1 MSPNRRQAGGVP
13 RGLPAGRGAQL
24 LRLGL
29 SLLLLAPLPPRAD
42 CSPQPSWGYAAYE
55 IVVPRKIGPKAGKA
69 SQDRVSYIINVQGL
83 DYTINLRQKKD
94 FIIKNFPVFTRD
106 SRGEIVV
113 QQPHVAADCYYQGYV
128 DGSPG
133 STVTLSTCSGL
144 RGLLQVGNLSY
155 SIEPL
160 ADSSTFEHL
169 LLQREDTSPEMI
181 MCKISNEGR
190 QFAGAGIATRLF
202 QPWGHTR
209 YLELLVVVD
218 KEGFDA
224 FSKNITNVTLEVIE
238 IINLVDGLFYSF
250 RLRILITALEVWA
263 EKNPISISK
272 NITEVLHN
280 FNFWRKQKSLAHTV
294 HDVGCLFAALDFGHG
309 TRTLHM
315 GGKSNFASVCD
326 RKRASAVVSSF
337 AKQTYMHTA
346 AQVAH
351 ELGHVIGME
360 HDDKYCTCGNTSKC
374 IMNAHSMVNY
384 QFSNCSTKHY
394 FDFIASGKGYCLDNA
409 PESVMPFTPQRC
421 GNGILEPGE
430 QCDCGSAAQ
439 CKLDPCCD
447 NTCQKKE
454 GAICTSGGCCKNC
467 KPLPEGEVCRESTS
481 PCDLPEY
488 CSGTSE
494 HCPVD
499 MAMQDGTV
507 CAEDGYCYLGK
518 CQSRML
524 QCIHIFGEETRPA
537 PLKCFKEVNMKGDR
551 FGNCWGSG
559 AEGKFEKCKLE
570 NVLCG
575 RMQCTNIRH
584 VPWLQDHTTIIQT
597 PVGDTWCWGT
607 DYHLGILDAGAV
619 EDGTQCGEKKICINR
634 TCVPEAKYLTS
645 HCSSKRT
652 CRGKGVCNTKGNC
665 HCDDG
670 WAPPYCQFAGFGG
683 SIDSGPAPVTKKGLF
698 RLIMA
703 SMVITVAV
711 LLVLA
716 ALAILLMKMLGR
728 TQALNRLAKCFRS
741 QEQPPEEDVQNQQEG
756 DSSKPEESQNAI
768 AQESYSSSGEAGF
781 RHSLDPDSQL

>member
-1 MSPNRRQAGGVP
+1 MSPNRTQAGVVP
-13 RGLPAGRGAQL
+13 RGFLAGSGVLL

-29 SLLLLAPLPPRAD
+29 PLLFLGPLLPCAE
-42 CSPQPSWGYAAYE
+42 CSPQLPWGYAAYE

-69 SQDRVSYIINVQGL
+69 NQDKVSYIINVQGM
-83 DYTINLRQKKD
+83 DYTLNLRQKKD

-113 QQPHVAADCYYQGYV
+113 QQPRVAGDCYYHGYV
-128 DGSPG
+128 EGSPG
-133 STVTLSTCSGL
+133 SMVTLSTCSGL
-144 RGLLQVGNLSY
+144 RGLLQAGNLSY

-169 LLQREDTSPEMI
+169 LLQREDTGPGMI
-181 MCKISNEGR
+181 MLKIPDEDR
-190 QFAGAGIATRLF
+190 QFAGAGIAIGQF

-209 YLELLVVVD
+209 YLKLLVVVD

-224 FSKNITNVTLEVIE
+224 FGKNITNVTLEVIE

-263 EKNPISISK
+263 EKNLISISK

-280 FNFWRKQKSLAHTV
+280 FNFWRKQKSFAHTM
-294 HDVGCLFAALDFGHG
+294 HDVGCLFATLDFGHG
-309 TRTLHM
+309 TRTFHT

-326 RKRASAVVSSF
+326 RQRASTVVAF

-346 AQVAH
+346 AHVAH

-360 HDDKYCTCGNTSKC
+360 HDDKYCRCGNTSKC

-384 QFSNCSTKHY
+384 QFSNCSAKHY
-394 FDFIASGKGYCLDNA
+394 FDFMAAGKGYCLNYALD
-409 PESVMPFTPQRC
+409 SVMPFVPQHC

-447 NTCQKKE
+447 NTCQKRG
-454 GAICTSGGCCKNC
+454 GAICASGGCCKNC
-467 KPLPEGEVCRESTS
+467 KPLPEGEVCRKSTT

-488 CSGTSE
+488 CSGTSA
-494 HCPVD
+494 HCPAD
-499 MAMQDGTV
+499 MTMQDGTA

-518 CQSRML
+518 CQSRTL
-524 QCIHIFGEETRPA
+524 QCVNLFGAETRPA

-551 FGNCWGSG
+551 FGNCWGDR
-559 AEGKFEKCKLE
+559 ADGKFKKCKLE

-575 RMQCTNIRH
+575 RMQCVNIRR
-584 VPWLQDHTTIIQT
+584 VPWLEDHTTIIQT
-597 PVGDTWCWGT
+597 PVDDTWCWGT
-607 DYHLGILDAGAV
+607 DYHLGLDVLDAGVV
-619 EDGTQCGEKKICINR
+619 EDGMQCGEHKICINR

-645 HCSSKRT
+645 HCSAERT

-698 RLIMA
+698 RILIA
-703 SMVITVAV
+703 SMVITFVV

-716 ALAILLMKMLGR
+716 ALVVLLMKMLRR
-728 TQALNRLAKCFRS
+728 TQALSRLAKCFQSRD
-741 QEQPPEEDVQNQQEG
+741 QPPEEDVQNHPEEDVQG
-756 DSSKPEESQNAI
+756 GGSAKPEESQNAL
-768 AQESYSSSGEAGF
+768 A
-781 RHSLDPDSQL
+781 